1 MSRFKILV
9 IGSTGVLGTKLLNF
23 CKRKNINIDTICCF
37 NNFKKLSKQKKK
49 LQIKNSFVLSDKNDV
64 SKFVNHLKL
73 NKFNIIYFLDHG
85 AFSLRYANLILKN
98 NKFSTLAIANK
109 EMLIAGGSLL
119 INMISKSKNILIPLD
134 SEHFSLQ
141 KIKFN
146 NESIK
151 KIYITASGGPFYFNK
166 KLKLDQ
172 VSLTQVL
179 NHPKWKMGFNNSID
193 SSNFINKILEIYEL
207 SHIYQIDL
215 KKINFLISKEAYIHS
230 LIIFKDNTI
239 SLNSFDNDMLI
250 TLVSPLTSY
259 FQFELNKESKNYLNN
274 LYFKLE
280 EFDDNRFIINK
291 YFKKFMRLNHV
302 NQIKLL
308 TLNKIAQKLYLNGT
322 ITYDQIINFIINNIN
337 KGKKRVKL
345 NNFQSILNYIESV
358 EHDYKDYF

>member
-1 MSRFKILV
+1 MSKCKILV

-23 CKRKNINIDTICCF
+23 CKSKKINIDTICCF
-37 NNFKKLSKQKKK
+37 NNHKKLLKQQNN
-49 LQIKNSFVLSDKNDV
+49 LNIQNSYVLNDNNDF
-64 SKFVNHLKL
+64 SKFVIHL
-73 NKFNIIYFLDHG
+73 NKNKFDIIYFLDHG
-85 AFSLRYANLILKN
+85 AFSLKYADIIIRN
-98 NKFSTLAIANK
+98 NKFSILAIANK
-109 EMLIAGGSLL
+109 EMIISGGPLL
-119 INMISKSKNILIPLD
+119 INKISKSKNILIPLD

-230 LIIFKDNTI
+230 LIVFNDNTI

-250 TLVSPLTSY
+250 TLVSPLKNY
-259 FQFELNKESKNYLNN
+259 FNFNLNKDSNKYLNN
-274 LYFKLE
+274 LYLKLE
-280 EFDDNRFIINK
+280 KFDDNRFIINK
-291 YFKKFMRLNHV
+291 YLKKLMRLNHID
-302 NQIKLL
+302 QIKLL

-322 ITYDQIINFIINNIN
+322 ISYNQIINFVIKNMDKDNKII
-337 KGKKRVKL
+337 KL
-345 NNFQSILNYIESV
+345 YNFQSVLKYIQSI
-358 EHDYKDYF
+358 EHDHKNSF

>member
-9 IGSTGVLGTKLLNF
+9 IGSTGVLGSKLLNF
-23 CKRKNINIDTICCF
+23 CKSKNINIDTICCF
-37 NNFKKLSKQKKK
+37 NNYKKLSKQQKK

-64 SKFVNHLKL
+64 SKFVNHLKQ

-119 INMISKSKNILIPLD
+119 INKISKSKNILIPLD
-134 SEHFSLQ
+134 SELFSLQ

-239 SLNSFDNDMLI
+239 SFNLFDNDMLI
-250 TLVSPLTSY
+250 TLVSPLKNY
-259 FQFELNKESKNYLNN
+259 FKFELHKDSKNYLNN
-274 LYFKLE
+274 LYLKLE
-280 EFDDNRFIINK
+280 NFDDNRFVINK
-291 YFKKFMRLNHV
+291 YFKKLMRLDHI
-302 NQIKLL
+302 NQIKFL

-322 ITYDQIINFIINNIN
+322 INYNQIIDFIINKIN
-337 KGKKRVKL
+337 KRNKEIKL
-345 NNFQSILNYIESV
+345 YNFQSILNYIESI
-358 EHDYKDYF
+358 EHDYKDSF